1 VATQTRVPTGDGTNT
16 NWFPNTGTRV
26 DAVDDAVGTPDDDT
40 TYLEQTASGQR
51 CSFTF
56 SPFTVPAGATINS
69 VQIIGRLKYVGTSS
83 DVRLNV
89 YNESAVNEDTDRT
102 LTSSYANYTRTMTVN
117 PFTGVAWTVDQVNTE
132 PSTANRL
139 VQIEVRSIAPNT
151 DIRCTSLYVLVDYT
165 EAAGTSGVARLTL
178 LGVG

>member
-1 VATQTRVPTGDGTNT
+1 MATQTRVPTGDGTET

-26 DAVDDAVGTPDDDT
+26 DAVDDPVGSPDDDT
-40 TYLEQTASGQR
+40 AYIDQTASGQR

-56 SPFTVPAGATINS
+56 PVFTVPGGSTINS

-89 YNESAVNEDTDRT
+89 YNESTVNEDTDRS
-102 LTSSYANYTRTMTVN
+102 LTSSYANYTRTMATN
-117 PFTGVAWTVDQVNTE
+117 PFTAAAWTVDQVNTE

-139 VQIEVRSIAPNT
+139 VEIEVRSIAPNT

-165 EAAGTSGVARLTL
+165 ASGGSTTKQLAA